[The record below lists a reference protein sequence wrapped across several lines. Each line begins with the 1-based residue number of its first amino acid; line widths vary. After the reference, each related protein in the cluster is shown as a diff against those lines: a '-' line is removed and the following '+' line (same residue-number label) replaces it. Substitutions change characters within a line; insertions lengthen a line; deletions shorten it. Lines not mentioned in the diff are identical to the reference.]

1 MSFYTTKAF
10 MLRENNGELGVELP
24 SDIKELLK
32 QRGLTVVFVSGDV
45 ECDGEFVRVINDKL
59 TQDEITKEALQLL
72 NKETS
77 HMAGALGLPKPEKIK
92 LPVVNI
98 VPKIDSRND
107 LSILIKIAKKK
118 LKKLQKR
125 QRKQDKQ
132 GVSNTAYQWPSD
144 TLDKFLAG
152 KNEPYVINMIKHANI
167 TDEIMS
173 VISERYG
180 ITKDNKGD
188 EFIKPL

>member
-45 ECDGEFVRVINDKL
+45 ECDGEFVKVINDKL
-59 TQDEITKEALQLL
+59 TQEEITKEALQLL
-72 NKETS
+72 NKETL
-77 HMAGALGLPKPEKIK
+77 HMVGALGLPKHEKIK

-98 VPKIDSRND
+98 VPRIDSMDD
-107 LSILIKIAKKK
+107 LLILIKMAKKK

-125 QRKQDKQ
+125 QRKQDNQ
-132 GVSNTAYQWPSD
+132 GVVSVDDIINAPVITER
-144 TLDKFLAG
+144 LD
-152 KNEPYVINMIKHANI
+152 V
-167 TDEIMS
+167 
-173 VISERYG
+173 SERP
-180 ITKDNKGD
+180 IVCDTMTMS
-188 EFIKPL
+188 EFIKFRDKMARPS

>member
-10 MLRENNGELGVELP
+10 MLKEKNGNLGVELP

-32 QRGLTVVFVSGDV
+32 HRGLTVVFVSGDV

-59 TQDEITKEALQLL
+59 TQEEITKEALDLL

-92 LPVVNI
+92 MPVVNI
-98 VPKIDSRND
+98 FPKIDSMND
-107 LSILIKIAKKK
+107 LSILIKMAKKK
-118 LKKLQKR
+118 LKKLKKR

-132 GVSNTAYQWPSD
+132 GVISAESYVSQNKALIEKVGQVM
-144 TLDKFLAG
+144 LDGVKD
-152 KNEPYVINMIKHANI
+152 I
-167 TDEIMS
+167 
-173 VISERYG
+173 YG
-180 ITKDNKGD
+180 NPCV
-188 EFIKPL
+188 IKPV